1 MHIALTTEQERQVNF
16 LVKSGGYSAPADLL
30 SDALKA
36 LEEKQTL
43 ERIKR
48 GISQIK
54 AGQGIPADKVFA
66 RLEAK
71 YKAML

>member
-1 MHIALTTEQERQVNF
+1 MHITFTPEQEKQINF
-16 LVKSGGYSAPADLL
+16 LVRNGGYTAPADLL

-36 LEEKQTL
+36 LEEKQTMK
-43 ERIKR
+43 RIQR
-48 GISQIK
+48 GVRQIK
-54 AGQGIPADKVFA
+54 AGEGIPAENVFL

>member
-16 LVKSGGYSAPADLL
+16 LVKSGGYAAPADLL
-30 SDALKA
+30 SDALQA

-43 ERIKR
+43 ESIKR

-54 AGQGIPADKVFA
+54 AGQGVPADTVFA

>member
-1 MHIALTTEQERQVNF
+1 MHIALTPEQERQFTF
-16 LVKSGGYSAPADLL
+16 LVKNGGYSAPTDLL
-30 SDALKA
+30 NDALKA

-43 ERIKR
+43 ESIRR

-54 AGQGIPADKVFA
+54 AGQGIPADTVFA